1 MEMRHLRVRLRLR
14 YRCDLYRGGAIHV
27 GLPQVLEHL
36 CGARFALAALRG
48 YRLRAQAGLSVVAC
62 CDLGCALHTAISFIA
77 CITR

>member
-36 CGARFALAALRG
+36 CGARFALSCDT
-48 YRLRAQAGLSVVAC
+48 RLQVAC
-62 CDLGCALHTAISFIA
+62 AGGT
-77 CITR
+77 